1 MPSRYPVNMRWIIPL
16 CIAAF
21 VFVDVDTGC
30 ACSPKVINYLTSMKS
45 DLWTLA
51 DWQERYRSEHGRY
64 ASQLTALTIENRYGD
79 TVPYEASEGVVVVLE
94 RGDERGWIAR
104 ARHEQLTITCTMG
117 AGQGAP
123 VGPRVDLRYG
133 GAMVCDPLGGDP
145 YRTVATARL
154 AAVSLAIV
162 LVATLVGLRL
172 ARRQSAPR
180 RPVTFLFALIILHPM
195 WFALVTLA
203 LKTHSPD
210 CGLTNNLIAISFAVL
225 AGILLFAQWLVGRSR
240 RLAA

>member
-1 MPSRYPVNMRWIIPL
+1 MPTRYPVNMRWIIPI

-21 VFVDVDTGC
+21 VFVDVNTGC
-30 ACSPKVINYLTSMKS
+30 ACSPKVIGYRSLMKS
-45 DLWTLA
+45 ELLILATAESDFRDTHGSFSADLAALGLTP
-51 DWQERYRSEHGRY
+51 YY
-64 ASQLTALTIENRYGD
+64 ASTG
-79 TVPYEASEGVVVVLE
+79 VVLE
-94 RGDERGWIAR
+94 LLRADESGWLAR

-117 AGQGAP
+117 VGPGAP
-123 VGPRVDLRYG
+123 VGPRVDLRHG
-133 GAMVCDPLGGDP
+133 GAMICDPLGGDP
-145 YRTVATARL
+145 YRTVVTARL
-154 AAVSLAIV
+154 AAMSLAIV

-225 AGILLFAQWLVGRSR
+225 AGILLLAQWLAGRSR